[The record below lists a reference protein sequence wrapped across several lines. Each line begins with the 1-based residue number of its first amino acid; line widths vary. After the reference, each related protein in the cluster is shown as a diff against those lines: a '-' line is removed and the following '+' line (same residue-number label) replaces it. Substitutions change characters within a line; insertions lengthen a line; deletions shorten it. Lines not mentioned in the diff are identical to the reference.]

1 MTLLKTLL
9 TTLAPSGAAAV
20 TIAAINGDRFLS
32 PLNGTGKQTV
42 LDVRG
47 QADVLTS

>member
-9 TTLAPSGAAAV
+9 TALAPSGAAAV

-32 PLNGTGKQTV
+32 PLNGTGKETV
-42 LDVRG
+42 LDICG
-47 QADVLTS
+47 YATY

>member
-9 TTLAPSGAAAV
+9 TALAPSGAAAV

-32 PLNGTGKQTV
+32 PLNGTGNYNT
-42 LDVRG
+42 LDIRG
-47 QADVLTS
+47 LVDY

>member
-9 TTLAPSGAAAV
+9 TALAPSGAAAV

-32 PLNGTGKQTV
+32 PLNGTGKWTA
-42 LDVRG
+42 LDT
-47 QADVLTS
+47 QDYLDY

>member
-9 TTLAPSGAAAV
+9 TALAPSGAAAV

-32 PLNGTGKQTV
+32 PLNGTGEKITFYV
-42 LDVRG
+42 
-47 QADVLTS
+47 